1 MTLAGIDPRLLNMA
15 SRIQAAKARKDFA
28 NIVRRSAKGER
39 IKLTRYGQ
47 TLAVVVSK
55 SDLLRLE
62 DCERAAT
69 GDNRRR

>member
-1 MTLAGIDPRLLNMA
+1 MA
-15 SRIQAAKARKDFA
+15 SRIQAAKARKEFA

-62 DCERAAT
+62 DCERD
-69 GDNRRR
+69 GSGHHRR